1 VLGDITLDDNHDLLD
16 WHKEQQAVFQQK
28 PYYQLFE
35 SKNGFLTNLSVLDL
49 IFNEGNQAINFL

>member
-1 VLGDITLDDNHDLLD
+1 MGDNTIEISKVAID
-16 WHKEQQAVFQQK
+16 WRMEQQRDFAQK

-35 SKNGFLTNLSVLDL
+35 SKNGFLSNLSVLDL